1 MKKRISLIILALCLV
16 SALFIG
22 CEKSTNTTV
31 VSSTNNNSSKEQA
44 KPEETPEEMNYS
56 PFTGLPVENESSLL
70 NRPVAV
76 MVNNIQ
82 IALPQKGIS
91 KADIIYEL
99 PVEGPITRLMAV
111 FGDYNNLPE
120 IGSIRSA
127 RHDYV
132 ELLTPFNPIYLHFG
146 GSEAGKNA
154 IAKNKIDD
162 IDGLSLSTTAFH
174 KDAQRAATKGTEHSY
189 FSSGELLKKGI
200 AKKGF
205 TTTIDNPTTPIFRFA
220 KPEVDVMAE
229 NASAAPTAKISIK
242 MSSTVTATFDY
253 DAQTKLYSKGQFGQ
267 PHIDSATNKACA
279 VKNVL
284 IMFTDVGL
292 LPNGKNKEVNLS
304 TGTGYYISNGKRIE
318 VQFKKAAVKNNLSVT
333 DLSGKEIQ
341 LNAGQTWICIAPKE
355 YKSNTIIS

>member
-16 SALFIG
+16 STLFVG
-22 CEKSTNTTV
+22 CGKATNTTV
-31 VSSTNNNSSKEQA
+31 VSSGNDTSSKKQE
-44 KPEETPEEMNYS
+44 KPKEPPKELDYS
-56 PFTGLPVENESSLL
+56 PFTGMPVENANSLL

-146 GSEAGKNA
+146 GSQAGKDA
-154 IAKNKIDD
+154 IARNKIDD
-162 IDGLSLSTTAFH
+162 IDGLTLSTTAFY
-174 KDAQRAATKGTEHSY
+174 KDAQRAASKGTEHSY
-189 FSSGELLKKGI
+189 FSSGTLLKKGI
-200 AKKGF
+200 AKQGF
-205 TTTIDNPTTPIFRFA
+205 TTTITKPTAPLFSFA
-220 KPEVDVMAE
+220 KPDVDVMAT
-229 NASAAPTAKISIK
+229 NASAAPTVKASVK
-242 MSSTVTATFDY
+242 MSGTVTATFDY

-267 PHIDSATNKACA
+267 PHIDSATKKACA

-284 IMFTDVGL
+284 IMFTSVGL
-292 LPNGKNKEVNLS
+292 LPNGKNKEVDLS
-304 TGTGYYISNGKRIE
+304 NGTGYYISNGKRIE
-318 VQFKKAAVKNNLSVT
+318 VQFKKAAVKNNLKVT

-341 LNAGQTWICIAPKE
+341 LNAGQTWICVAPKE
-355 YKSNTIIS
+355 YKSNMILS